1 MAQFNPANHFGLD
14 QESYSEIEHA
24 LRALDP
30 GFSMHRFVEDRP
42 EFHQK
47 VKAKPVVIEAT
58 PVAPVKT
65 KVARVYDYIA
75 ECQPASARAIRNATG
90 LDHREISSVLNKL
103 CRRGQ
108 LAKQPIPDGN
118 GRMVYLIVPEKPY
131 LSAEKF
137 QSCNGTTEDGD

>member
-14 QESYSEIEHA
+14 QAAYAEIEHA

-42 EFHQK
+42 EFRQK
-47 VKAKPVVIEAT
+47 VKAKPVVEAA
-58 PVAPVKT
+58 PAVPVKT

-118 GRMVYLIVPEKPY
+118 GRMVYLTVPEKPY
-131 LSAEKF
+131 LPAERF
-137 QSCNGTTEDGD
+137 QSCTADGD

>member
-14 QESYSEIEHA
+14 QESYSEIERA

-42 EFHQK
+42 EFRER
-47 VKAKPVVIEAT
+47 VKAKPVVVETVPAT
-58 PVAPVKT
+58 PVKT

-75 ECQPASARAIRNATG
+75 ACQPASARAIRNATG

-118 GRMVYLIVPEKPY
+118 GRMVYLTVPEKPY
-131 LSAEKF
+131 LPAERF
-137 QSCNGTTEDGD
+137 QSCTADGD